1 MGTVI
6 RGSPTTVSL
15 TNGMPAEEGG
25 RREGSGGEERRG
37 ERGRDRRRKVGRKE
51 GREVGKEEGRRKGME
66 GSYHRVCYA
75 EQCEQDVHVPRSF
88 HVLHYGSKRG
98 IR

>member
-25 RREGSGGEERRG
+25 GGGGSGGKREG
-37 ERGRDRRRKVGRKE
+37 
-51 GREVGKEEGRRKGME
+51 GREGGT
-66 GSYHRVCYA
+66 
-75 EQCEQDVHVPRSF
+75 
-88 HVLHYGSKRG
+88 
-98 IR
+98 